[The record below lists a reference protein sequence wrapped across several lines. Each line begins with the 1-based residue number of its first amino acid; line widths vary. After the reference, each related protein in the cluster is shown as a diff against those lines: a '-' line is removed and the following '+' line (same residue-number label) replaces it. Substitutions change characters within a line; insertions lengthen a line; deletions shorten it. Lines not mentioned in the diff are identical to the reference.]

1 MARGIRRVVTGHN
14 AQGQAVVKID
24 EMVEPESIPS
34 GDAHFAK
41 LWTTATSPADND
53 DPYDGAQRPTGLTC
67 PGGSVLRIVDML
79 PGRRSPM
86 HRTNSIDY
94 GIVLDGKIDLELD
107 SGEIVHLNAGDVVV
121 QRGSIHAWVN
131 SSAQPS
137 RIAFILIDA
146 KPATAGGRT
155 LDPT

>member
-24 EMVEPESIPS
+24 EMVEPQSVPS
-34 GDAHFAK
+34 GDARFAK

-107 SGEIVHLNAGDVVV
+107 SGEVVHLAAGDVVV
-121 QRGSIHAWVN
+121 QRGSIHTWVN

-137 RIAFILIDA
+137 RIAFILIAA
-146 KPATAGGRT
+146 KPATAGGRA
-155 LDPT
+155 LEPT